1 MNATK
6 DPELINMQKSIF
18 ASNKTFDSK
27 NASAS
32 KRKKKNSRYTGDFD
46 SGDEK
51 QESLPMTR
59 LEE

>member
-32 KRKKKNSRYTGDFD
+32 KRKKKSSRYTGDFD

-51 QESLPMTR
+51 
-59 LEE
+59 